1 MFTPR
6 EIPTEDSTVIAR
18 YREAGAILLGKLS
31 MYEFALGGPDPTT
44 QFALARNP
52 WNLEHIPGGSSS
64 GSGSAVASGQCMGA
78 LGSCTGGSIRG
89 PASYCGVVGLKATY
103 GRVSR
108 AGVVTLSW
116 SQDHC
121 GPLTWTVEDAAL
133 MLQAIAGHDSKDP
146 ASSTAPT
153 SDYAEAIRED
163 ISGLVV
169 GLPRHFFF
177 DPRPSVDPEVQATVE
192 TAVKELESLGARVE
206 EVTIP
211 SLEYVRSA
219 NSIIMLTEAYSFHA
233 DNLRNRPGD
242 YGQQAR
248 VRFRT
253 GGLLSASDYLQA
265 TKIRQ
270 VAKREFAQA
279 LEKVDVLVSPT
290 MTQPAAPFQGYD
302 PATTARDPKLHGAI
316 QLYRSACHLRAL
328 WVHPEGPASGYAN
341 RRKAFC
347 RTGNP
352 ASGPHLRAARRLVQA
367 SASRLGQD
375 GYGMEKRKLGSL
387 KVPIIGLGTA
397 RTFDVDG
404 KSDVSVRR
412 TIVDNCTA
420 AGSIFLDTSPM
431 YGHSESVIGQVTDG
445 RRDQFQFAT
454 KVWCRGDSAGRN
466 QIAQSFDLL
475 RIPTTSKYCRYTTC
489 WTGEPTCHIW
499 NL

>member
-1 MFTPR
+1 MTQELHYLTIR
-6 EIPTEDSTVIAR
+6 EAADLINAGDLSPVELTQAFLDRIEETDGRLNSYITVLADDALAEARAAEEEIRRGAYRGPLHGIPLAHKDLYDTAGVKTTAGSRLYADRIPTEDSTVITR

-64 GSGSAVASGQCMGA
+64 GSGSAVAAGQCMGA

-89 PASYCGVVGLKATY
+89 PAAYCGTVGLKATY

-133 MLQAIAGHDSKDP
+133 MLQPIAGHDPRDP
-146 ASSTAPT
+146 ASATAAT
-153 SDYAEAIRED
+153 SDYSEAIRED

-177 DPRPSVDPEVQATVE
+177 DPRPSVDPEVQSVVE

-233 DNLRNRPGD
+233 DDLRNRPGD

-248 VRFRT
+248 VRFRV
-253 GGLLSASDYLQA
+253 GGLLSAADYLQA

-290 MTQPAAPFQGYD
+290 MTQPAPPFQSYD
-302 PATTARDPKLHGAI
+302 PATTARDPSFTAPYNFTGLPAI
-316 QLYRSACHLRAL
+316 SVPCGFTQKGLP
-328 WVHPEGPASGYAN
+328 V
-341 RRKAFC
+341 
-347 RTGNP
+347 
-352 ASGPHLRAARRLVQA
+352 
-367 SASRLGQD
+367 
-375 GYGMEKRKLGSL
+375 GM
-387 KVPIIGLGTA
+387 
-397 RTFDVDG
+397 
-404 KSDVSVRR
+404 
-412 TIVDNCTA
+412 
-420 AGSIFLDTSPM
+420 
-431 YGHSESVIGQVTDG
+431 
-445 RRDQFQFAT
+445 
-454 KVWCRGDSAGRN
+454 
-466 QIAQSFDLL
+466 QIAGKPFAEPEIL
-475 RIPTTSKYCRYTTC
+475 RVAHTYERHAGWYKRRP
-489 WTGEPTCHIW
+489 PV
-499 NL
+499 